1 MTIYLVQHG
10 KAKTKQED
18 PERPLNNEG
27 IAETNTVLQFLKK
40 QNVKVVSIIH
50 SGKLRAENTAEIL
63 LEGLSSENGLIR
75 MNGLNPNDDVSMV
88 YNFIVKQ
95 DKDYMFV
102 GHLPFMNKLSSLL
115 LTGSENLKLVQFKNS
130 CIVCFKKENNEDNF
144 TLNWMVYPELL
155 QR

>member
-27 IAETNTVLQFLKK
+27 IVETNTVLQFLKK

-63 LEGLSSENGLIR
+63 LEGLSSENGLIQ

-95 DKDYMFV
+95 NKDYMFV

-130 CIVCFKKENNEDNF
+130 CIVCFKEENNEDNF